1 MLRYSEG
8 CNLKRALGLVTVILL
23 LGVGILA
30 ADKNAADYPL
40 TAHILGTS
48 KQHTRGGTTSAYNTQ
63 TGAWSNGT
71 YSGST
76 RRETEL
82 RIGNLIYGV
91 NRVCKEVE
99 VGKDYPAK
107 TDKRKIHLLLPDGKT
122 CDATIESTREAQ

>member
-1 MLRYSEG
+1 M
-8 CNLKRALGLVTVILL
+8 KTALGLLIILL
-23 LGVGILA
+23 LA
-30 ADKNAADYPL
+30 PRMSASDKNPADYPL

-48 KQHTRGGTTSAYNTQ
+48 KQHTRGGTTSSYNAQ

-76 RRETEL
+76 HRETEM
-82 RIGNLIYGV
+82 RIGTLVYAV

-107 TDKRKIHLLLPDGKT
+107 TDKKKIHLLLPDGKT
-122 CDATIESTREAQ
+122 CDAFIESTHEAQ